1 MTKRLFH
8 RQSSHIHPDWL
19 EESEM
24 KTPIGRNPY
33 GKIITQARLE
43 AGLTEKNLSDICL
56 TSPQFIKDVEAGK
69 EWFSEAELS
78 LACSALDLN
87 AVELLKGNR
96 KERTSEEALRKLLT
110 EFNRKLDEIEK
121 IQKDILKEISF
132 RHLGTRFMPTAKQT
146 EAVKLTED
154 QPAVYVIYD
163 NETGEMVK
171 DDDGNIREFASLAD
185 AYAAAEKLKEAALKG
200 VREKVPDERLED
212 PARKNGDIEGWLK
225 DKDIIL
231 NEPVSVDEEDA
242 KAEQEEFDPKSE
254 EADEPGEDE
263 EIEEK
268 AAPGIKL

>member
-1 MTKRLFH
+1 
-8 RQSSHIHPDWL
+8 
-19 EESEM
+19 
-24 KTPIGRNPY
+24 
-33 GKIITQARLE
+33 
-43 AGLTEKNLSDICL
+43 
-56 TSPQFIKDVEAGK
+56 
-69 EWFSEAELS
+69 
-78 LACSALDLN
+78 
-87 AVELLKGNR
+87 
-96 KERTSEEALRKLLT
+96 
-110 EFNRKLDEIEK
+110 
-121 IQKDILKEISF
+121 
-132 RHLGTRFMPTAKQT
+132 
-146 EAVKLTED
+146 
-154 QPAVYVIYD
+154 
-163 NETGEMVK
+163 MVK

-185 AYAAAEKLKEAALKG
+185 AYAAAEKLEEAALKG